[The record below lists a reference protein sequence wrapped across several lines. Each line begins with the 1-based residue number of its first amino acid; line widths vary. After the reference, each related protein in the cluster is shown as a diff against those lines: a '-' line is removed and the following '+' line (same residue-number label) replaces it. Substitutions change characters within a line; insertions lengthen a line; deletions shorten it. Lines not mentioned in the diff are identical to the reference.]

1 MGTVTWPVT
10 GDVVAGLAAFY
21 SSPTLEPDQVRARL
35 RQLLPAYMVPEHLEN
50 LAQMP
55 LSSNGK
61 VDRKALVTMLDDREQ
76 ARAAS

>member
-55 LSSNGK
+55 PQTATQGGL
-61 VDRKALVTMLDDREQ
+61 REG
-76 ARAAS
+76 ACNTKCG